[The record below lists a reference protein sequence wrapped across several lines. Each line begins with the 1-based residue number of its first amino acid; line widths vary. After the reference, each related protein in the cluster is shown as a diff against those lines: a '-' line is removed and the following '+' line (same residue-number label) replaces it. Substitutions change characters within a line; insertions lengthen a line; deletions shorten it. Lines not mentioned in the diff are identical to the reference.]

1 MIGEGLI
8 PGADVTRQQ
17 RLVVDAPLVK
27 LAETNGEAG
36 IERRGLEQVVQRR
49 SRVEIVGGEQDDRAR
64 ALEVRLD
71 LCRLSTRA
79 VCQPLIRPVPLAALV
94 GQRQAGAS
102 H

>member
-17 RLVVDAPLVK
+17 RLVVDAPLV
-27 LAETNGEAG
+27 
-36 IERRGLEQVVQRR
+36 
-49 SRVEIVGGEQDDRAR
+49 DRAR

-71 LCRLSTRA
+71 LCHLSTRA